1 VEEVRFASGHRFSG
15 AGGSAV
21 RISASLYRLRKNS
34 GSDFALKGRGFSRAV
49 SVAKSSAALAADAP
63 PSHQDDFF
71 RKLFSEAGEVRF
83 VSPHRFSDAGE
94 VRFASGH
101 RFSDAVSL

>member
-1 VEEVRFASGHRFSG
+1 MPEEVRFVSAHRF
-15 AGGSAV
+15 
-21 RISASLYRLRKNS
+21 YRLRKNS

-49 SVAKSSAALAADAP
+49 SVAKSPAALAADAP

-83 VSPHRFSDAGE
+83 VSA
-94 VRFASGH
+94 H
-101 RFSDAVSL
+101 RFSDAVSPLNLTPLQELGFFS

>member
-1 VEEVRFASGHRFSG
+1 
-15 AGGSAV
+15 
-21 RISASLYRLRKNS
+21 
-34 GSDFALKGRGFSRAV
+34 LKGRGFSRAV
-49 SVAKSSAALAADAP
+49 SVAKSPAALAADAP

-83 VSPHRFSDAGE
+83 VS
-94 VRFASGH
+94 GH